1 MSLLIIIMPKK
12 KKIIK
17 NVTGEEVDLEEI
29 IEIQGV
35 NTIDFPK
42 EPEPKIEPEPEKQT
56 IKEIAIEKDTVEEEE
71 EEFIPIPLD
80 TCISLYG
87 AVMEIAHSF
96 KHKVTKPLSR
106 EDCERQGKLISGILD
121 RYKISFEG
129 IDLAVLGIGIVKDWK
144 KMTVEEENI
153 EEVLQDNEDTKEHKT
168 K

>member
-1 MSLLIIIMPKK
+1 MPKK
-12 KKIIK
+12 KKK
-17 NVTGEEVDLEEI
+17 EEEQEKIEKKQDFLEEI

-35 NTIDFPK
+35 NTVDFPK
-42 EPEPKIEPEPEKQT
+42 EPEPKPKIEPEPEKQT
-56 IKEIAIEKDTVEEEE
+56 IKEIAIEKEVVEEQ

-96 KHKVTKPLSR
+96 KHKETKPLSK
-106 EDCERQGKLISGILD
+106 EDCERQGKLISGILN
-121 RYKISFEG
+121 RYEIGFEG

-144 KMTVEEENI
+144 KMTVKEEII